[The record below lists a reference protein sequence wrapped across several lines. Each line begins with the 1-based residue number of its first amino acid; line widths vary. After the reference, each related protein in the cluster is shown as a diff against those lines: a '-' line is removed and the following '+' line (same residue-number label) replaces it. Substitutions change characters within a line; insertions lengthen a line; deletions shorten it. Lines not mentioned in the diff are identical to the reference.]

1 MAVAEADQQL
11 KLVFIPY
18 PAVGH
23 LASMVEFSKLIINR
37 HSTLSVSFLIATSPA
52 TSASI
57 TNYTNSVSSSSDSSP
72 RIKLI
77 ILPNLDDNPPS
88 KFDPISIMDSQ
99 KPQLKQAVLAE
110 LAHSDPPRLAGLV
123 LDMFCTSMLD
133 VADDLGVPSFIY
145 YTSTASTLGFFFHM
159 QYLYDHHNY
168 DILATTDSNDP
179 EQLLN
184 IPTYENP
191 VPRKVFP
198 LLDKDGWVMF
208 RRMVRDFRKAKG
220 ILVNTVKELE
230 SHATESLLCGLIKNP
245 KVYPVGPIL
254 NLNSDTW
261 ASSASHDVIGWL
273 DQQHESSVVF
283 LCFGSLGAFCGE
295 QVKEIAHVLERSG
308 ERFVWSLRRPT
319 GEGVQLSNPK
329 DYDDFGEVLPEGFLD
344 RTADVGR
351 VIGWAPQTAVLAHK
365 ATGGFVSH
373 CGTNSMLES
382 LWFGVPM
389 ATWPMF
395 ADQQLCAFLLV
406 KELGIATEISMGY
419 QVMRVGEIVKADDIE
434 RGIRKLMDKDSLS
447 KKKLKEFSDKTKEAI
462 RDGGSSSSS
471 IAEFLATL

>member
-1 MAVAEADQQL
+1 
-11 KLVFIPY
+11 
-18 PAVGH
+18 
-23 LASMVEFSKLIINR
+23 
-37 HSTLSVSFLIATSPA
+37 
-52 TSASI
+52 
-57 TNYTNSVSSSSDSSP
+57 
-72 RIKLI
+72 
-77 ILPNLDDNPPS
+77 
-88 KFDPISIMDSQ
+88 
-99 KPQLKQAVLAE
+99 
-110 LAHSDPPRLAGLV
+110 
-123 LDMFCTSMLD
+123 MFCTSMLD

-245 KVYPVGPIL
+245 KVYP
-254 NLNSDTW
+254 NSDTW

-295 QVKEIAHVLERSG
+295 QVKEIAHALERSG

-319 GEGVQLSNPK
+319 GEGVQLSNR
-329 DYDDFGEVLPEGFLD
+329 FLD

-351 VIGWAPQTAVLAHK
+351 VIGWAPQAAVLAHK

>member
-1 MAVAEADQQL
+1 
-11 KLVFIPY
+11 
-18 PAVGH
+18 
-23 LASMVEFSKLIINR
+23 MVEFSKLIINR

-159 QYLYDHHNY
+159 QYLYDHHN
-168 DILATTDSNDP
+168 
-179 EQLLN
+179 
-184 IPTYENP
+184 
-191 VPRKVFP
+191 
-198 LLDKDGWVMF
+198 
-208 RRMVRDFRKAKG
+208 RMVRDFRKAKG

-295 QVKEIAHVLERSG
+295 QVKEIAHALERSG

-351 VIGWAPQTAVLAHK
+351 VIGWAPQAAVLAHK

>member
-1 MAVAEADQQL
+1 
-11 KLVFIPY
+11 
-18 PAVGH
+18 
-23 LASMVEFSKLIINR
+23 
-37 HSTLSVSFLIATSPA
+37 
-52 TSASI
+52 
-57 TNYTNSVSSSSDSSP
+57 
-72 RIKLI
+72 
-77 ILPNLDDNPPS
+77 
-88 KFDPISIMDSQ
+88 MDSQ

-159 QYLYDHHNY
+159 QYLYDHHN
-168 DILATTDSNDP
+168 
-179 EQLLN
+179 
-184 IPTYENP
+184 
-191 VPRKVFP
+191 
-198 LLDKDGWVMF
+198 
-208 RRMVRDFRKAKG
+208 RMVRDFRKAKG

-295 QVKEIAHVLERSG
+295 QVKEIAHALERSG

-319 GEGVQLSNPK
+319 GEG

-351 VIGWAPQTAVLAHK
+351 VIGWAPQAAVLAHK

>member
-1 MAVAEADQQL
+1 
-11 KLVFIPY
+11 
-18 PAVGH
+18 
-23 LASMVEFSKLIINR
+23 
-37 HSTLSVSFLIATSPA
+37 
-52 TSASI
+52 
-57 TNYTNSVSSSSDSSP
+57 
-72 RIKLI
+72 
-77 ILPNLDDNPPS
+77 
-88 KFDPISIMDSQ
+88 
-99 KPQLKQAVLAE
+99 
-110 LAHSDPPRLAGLV
+110 
-123 LDMFCTSMLD
+123 
-133 VADDLGVPSFIY
+133 
-145 YTSTASTLGFFFHM
+145 
-159 QYLYDHHNY
+159 
-168 DILATTDSNDP
+168 
-179 EQLLN
+179 
-184 IPTYENP
+184 
-191 VPRKVFP
+191 
-198 LLDKDGWVMF
+198 
-208 RRMVRDFRKAKG
+208 MVRDFRKAKG

-245 KVYPVGPIL
+245 KVYP
-254 NLNSDTW
+254 SDTW

-295 QVKEIAHVLERSG
+295 QVKEIAHALERSG

-329 DYDDFGEVLPEGFLD
+329 DY
-344 RTADVGR
+344 TADVGR
-351 VIGWAPQTAVLAHK
+351 VIGWAPQAAVLAHK